1 MAHTTMTSWDTM
13 RPFEKQSHAESDKPG
28 TYSSPGLLV
37 VHTGA
42 MVYWLVV
49 SKIFYFP

>member
-1 MAHTTMTSWDTM
+1 L
-13 RPFEKQSHAESDKPG
+13 RPFVLLCHAESDKPG